1 MNICVTT
8 GAVNCHSGLLQSC
21 VWSRILYLKHTC
33 FLEFQRLLKYKRRN
47 CFWCPSV
54 LLFSSLV
61 TYCSE
66 RINSLRTGPKPEVL
80 PSTGYT
86 FLANWLP
93 KNSSFLAVVCFIRSV
108 YHYFL
113 IFSRFADTDG
123 YRQTALQEPWPP
135 IYTSWGSFGYKYRH
149 SRHTF
154 IISDHVLIGVIL
166 NSARGLL

>member
-1 MNICVTT
+1 M
-8 GAVNCHSGLLQSC
+8 
-21 VWSRILYLKHTC
+21 
-33 FLEFQRLLKYKRRN
+33 KYKSGTCYWRS
-47 CFWCPSV
+47 SV
-54 LLFSSLV
+54 LLPSSLV
-61 TYCSE
+61 TYCSKM
-66 RINSLRTGPKPEVL
+66 INSLRTGPKPEVL

-113 IFSRFADTDG
+113 IFSRFADMGG
-123 YRQTALQEPWPP
+123 YRQTPLQEPRQL
-135 IYTSWGSFGYKYRH
+135 ICSSRGSFGFKYRH

-166 NSARGLL
+166 NSGNGTALKLVCPFSASFSPLVLFTIRHLRFLSFKSART